1 MTTLASNIVENL
13 QLAHPEFTWHT
24 GIDQGFEL
32 DVYSPQEQT
41 TTIRKNS
48 SMLLNL
54 KPLYLII
61 LMACGESTPSG
72 ADEAITGKATIETTA
87 PEENP
92 QATIAAAPAA
102 PVETAIPESEAAK
115 AIFRESW
122 VGDLDV
128 MVERRVVRVLT
139 VYGIGRYYLDGPEEK
154 GLVYEM
160 FKQFENSLNK
170 NLERGHLKVHVVFIP
185 VARSQLIPA
194 LLAGRGDVI
203 SAGLTITDERAQQV
217 AFSDPVSKPVSE
229 ILVTGPSA
237 PALKSIDELSGQTL
251 YLRHSSSYRESIEQ
265 LSAKFLSEGKAP
277 VTIEPLS
284 ELLEDDDL
292 IEMVNSGLLPWAVVD
307 AYKTQLWEGVF
318 EDLVVR
324 KDIVFRSKARLAWAF
339 RKDSP
344 KFSKELNAFIKNH
357 KQGTLLGNMLTNRY
371 LRDFDWAANA
381 LEQEEYKRFEEL
393 ESIFQTYGEKYGVD
407 YLMVAAQGY
416 QESRLKQSA
425 RSHAGAVGVMQLL
438 PSTAADKN
446 VGIKDISAVDPNI
459 HAGVKYLD
467 FLRDR
472 YFDDPDITPLN
483 RTLLALGAY
492 NAGPARMINLRKK
505 AAQQGKDPNVW
516 FDNVEVIAA
525 QDIGRETVQYVANI
539 YKYYVSYRLNAE
551 QRLQRKA
558 AREKAGIK

>member
-1 MTTLASNIVENL
+1 
-13 QLAHPEFTWHT
+13 
-24 GIDQGFEL
+24 
-32 DVYSPQEQT
+32 
-41 TTIRKNS
+41 
-48 SMLLNL
+48 MLLTL
-54 KPLYLII
+54 RPLYLTIFLLGLI
-61 LMACGESTPSG
+61 ACGESTPSG
-72 ADEAITGKATIETTA
+72 ADETAADKPTIETTA
-87 PEENP
+87 TEEQL
-92 QATIAAAPAA
+92 QASTAIAANTQGPAPA
-102 PVETAIPESEAAK
+102 PISEAAK
-115 AIFRESW
+115 DIFKKAW

-128 MVERRVVRVLT
+128 MEQNRVVRVLT

-160 FKQFENSLNK
+160 FKQFEKSLNK

-194 LLAGRGDVI
+194 LLEGRGDVI

-217 AFSDPVSKPVSE
+217 AFTDPMSKPVNE

-237 PALKSIDELSGQTL
+237 PPLKSIEELSGKTL

-265 LSAKFLSEGKAP
+265 LNATFVDQGREP
-277 VTIEPLS
+277 VTIEPIS

-307 AYKTQLWEGVF
+307 NYKTQLWDGVF
-318 EDLVVR
+318 ENLTIR
-324 KDIVFRSKARLAWAF
+324 EDITFRSEARLAYAF

-344 KFSKELNAFIKNH
+344 KLEKELNAFIKTH
-357 KQGTLLGNMLTNRY
+357 KQGTLAGNILANRY
-371 LRDFDWAANA
+371 LRDFNWAANA
-381 LEQEEYKRFEEL
+381 LEQNEYQRFEEL
-393 ESIFQTYGEKYGVD
+393 ESIFKTYGEQYGID
-407 YLMVAAQGY
+407 YLIVAAQGY

-446 VGIKDISAVDPNI
+446 VGISDISAVGPNI
-459 HAGVKYLD
+459 HAGIKYLN

-472 YFDDPDITPLN
+472 YFNDPDITPIN

-492 NAGPARMINLRKK
+492 NAGPSRMINLRKK
-505 AAQQGKDPNVW
+505 AVQQGKDPNIW

-539 YKYYVSYRLNAE
+539 YKYYVSYRLNIE
-551 QRLQRKA
+551 QQLQRRA
-558 AREKAGIK
+558 AREKAGIQ